1 MIDAYVNGAFLT
13 TVQAD
18 GIIIATPTGSTAYSL
33 SAGGPIVAP
42 SVPCILFTP
51 VCPHT
56 LSFRPL
62 IFPDSSII
70 RLQVPDDARHSA
82 WCVCCVALGASL
94 LSLALS
100 LSLSLSLSG
109 NDLGE
114 TLLPPLS
121 LSPPSLIHTHTH
133 THSLARALSLS
144 LTHSLSLARSLSS
157 TWVNH
162 SPSSLFPH
170 LPSSSSFLL
179 LHTHTHTTQHQT
191 QQGLVRWERANR
203 AAGRRCS

>member
-82 WCVCCVALGASL
+82 WCVCCVALGA
-94 LSLALS
+94 LSLVS
-100 LSLSLSLSG
+100 LSLSLAMTWVKPCSPPSLS
-109 NDLGE
+109 L
-114 TLLPPLS
+114 
-121 LSPPSLIHTHTH
+121 PSLIHTHTH
-133 THSLARALSLS
+133 THTHTLARSLALSLSLSRSLSLARALSLIY
-144 LTHSLSLARSLSS
+144 LGETLSLFSLSS
-157 TWVNH
+157 
-162 SPSSLFPH
+162 PPFL
-170 LPSSSSFLL
+170 LL

>member
-1 MIDAYVNGAFLT
+1 MTMIDAYVNGAFLT

-133 THSLARALSLS
+133 THSLALSLS
-144 LTHSLSLARSLSS
+144 LSLSLPLSRSCALS
-157 TWVNH
+157 
-162 SPSSLFPH
+162 H
-170 LPSSSSFLL
+170 LP
-179 LHTHTHTTQHQT
+179 
-191 QQGLVRWERANR
+191 G
-203 AAGRRCS
+203 